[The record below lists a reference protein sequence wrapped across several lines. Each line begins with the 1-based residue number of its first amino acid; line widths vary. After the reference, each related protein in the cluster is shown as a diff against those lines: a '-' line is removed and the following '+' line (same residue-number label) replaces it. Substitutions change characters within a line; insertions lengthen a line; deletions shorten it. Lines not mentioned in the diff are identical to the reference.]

1 MKLRTCLAILALS
14 TVATAAYAEPFRT
27 EEKERVQP
35 GAQAPASV
43 PQTRSVQRDAFIAVG
58 GDEGWRL
65 VQHDYVRSNGEWVHS
80 ERCDHAVRAT
90 PRAPTSDE
98 IEAGRK
104 LSPGS

>member
-1 MKLRTCLAILALS
+1 MKLRTSVAILALYAL
-14 TVATAAYAEPFRT
+14 ATAAYAGPFRT
-27 EEKERVQP
+27 EEKERVEP
-35 GAQAPASV
+35 GAQAPASA
-43 PQTRSVQRDAFIAVG
+43 PQKRSVRPDAFIAVG

-80 ERCDHAVRAT
+80 ERCDHAVRVT

-98 IEAGRK
+98 IEAARK